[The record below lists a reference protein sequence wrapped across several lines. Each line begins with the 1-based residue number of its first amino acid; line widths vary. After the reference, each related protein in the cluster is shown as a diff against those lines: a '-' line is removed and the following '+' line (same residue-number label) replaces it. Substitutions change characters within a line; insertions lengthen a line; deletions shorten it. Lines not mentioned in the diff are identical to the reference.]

1 MLYPEMP
8 AALPSRRVL
17 LGAALVIYAGAT
29 AAQMVFEVPGLGIGH
44 FMYVGIALVALA
56 TGPVEGALA
65 GVVAA
70 ALYSLAI
77 FINPQVPSRE
87 IATAGS
93 GIRLVTFTIVGVLL
107 GWFARQNRILV
118 RELQILADRDA
129 LTGLPNTRSFEIAI
143 TRRFESERPFALLIG
158 DMDGL
163 QHLAG
168 AGLLEG
174 DDAVRRLAEVLGKC
188 LGPEDE
194 LARVGGDEFAVLT
207 SARTTVE
214 ASRLVA
220 RLESVLAADGAGI
233 TFGWSVYPQEGQNA
247 LSLYRAA
254 DERLYARKM
263 ILSKAKGN
271 AVPLRAA
278 LET

>member
-1 MLYPEMP
+1 VLF
-8 AALPSRRVL
+8 AAA
-17 LGAALVIYAGAT
+17 GVIYVVT
-29 AAQMVFEVPGLGIGH
+29 FAAMLFVEVPGLGVGH
-44 FMYVGIALVALA
+44 FMYVGIALIALGAGPAEGVA
-56 TGPVEGALA
+56 A
-65 GVVAA
+65 GVGAA

-77 FINPQVPSRE
+77 VLNPMVPSRE
-87 IATAGS
+87 VATAGS
-93 GIRLVTFTIVGVLL
+93 GIRLVTFTIVGLLL
-107 GWFARQNRILV
+107 GWFSRQNRTLV
-118 RELQILADRDA
+118 RELQILADRDG
-129 LTGLPNTRSFEIAI
+129 LTGLPNTRSFEVAI

-163 QHLAG
+163 QRFG
-168 AGLLEG
+168 SSTVLEG
-174 DDAVRRLAEVLGKC
+174 DDAVRRLADVLGNC

-207 SARTTVE
+207 SARTSVE
-214 ASRLVA
+214 ASRMCA

-233 TFGWSVYPQEGQNA
+233 TFGWSVYPQEGLNA

-271 AVPLRAA
+271 AVPLRLAR
-278 LET
+278 ES